1 VTVDAYARPV
11 STPPNQRIERSR
23 RAILD
28 ALNQSFPTTRQEL
41 SRRTGLAPSTV
52 AGIVRGLL
60 VEGLVHE
67 HGAADHAGRGRPSS
81 RLSPRRPPGHL
92 VGIDFGHTHIS
103 AVLASTA
110 QEIVAEGK
118 VPLDVDAS
126 ASNALDEAAVL
137 VADLLDRAG
146 VPAGSVLRT
155 AAGIP
160 GQINQ
165 ATGQIQS
172 ATILAGWAGVRPRQE
187 LIARLGGE
195 VVIAND
201 AELAA
206 LAEHTHGAGRN
217 VSDLIYV
224 KASHGIG
231 AGLILAGRRYTGAY
245 GASGEIGHTL
255 IQEGGTQCRCGQRGC
270 LESVASIGE
279 VWRQLI
285 AVGLPPSERPD
296 DLSLDALVGN
306 PVVARIVADAGRRL
320 GRVLSDLCNALDPA
334 MLVIGGELATG
345 GDPLLEGI
353 RESLRRYAQPAISDR
368 VQVHSSSLGPRAA
381 LVGALT
387 LAATESTP

>member
-1 VTVDAYARPV
+1 MPT
-11 STPPNQRIERSR
+11 TPNQRIERSR
-23 RAILD
+23 RTILD
-28 ALNQSFPTTRQEL
+28 ALNQSFPATRQEL

-60 VEGLVHE
+60 AEGLVHE
-67 HGAADHAGRGRPSS
+67 HEAADHAGRGRPSA
-81 RLSPRRPPGHL
+81 RLSPRRPPGHI

-103 AVLASTA
+103 AALATTA
-110 QEIVAEGK
+110 QEIVTEGR
-118 VPLDVDAS
+118 VRLDVDAS
-126 ASNALDEAAVL
+126 AGNALDQAAIL
-137 VADLLDRAG
+137 VAGLLDRAG
-146 VPAGSVLRT
+146 VPAGSVRRT

-160 GQINQ
+160 GPINQ
-165 ATGQIQS
+165 RTGRIQS
-172 ATILAGWAGVRPRQE
+172 ATILAGWAGVRPGRE
-187 LIARLGGE
+187 LGARLGDE

-206 LAEHTHGAGRN
+206 LAEHTHGAGQN

-255 IQEGGTQCRCGQRGC
+255 VQEGGSQCRCGQRGC
-270 LESVASIGE
+270 LESVVSIGE
-279 VWRQLI
+279 VWRQLT
-285 AVGLPPSERPD
+285 AAGLPSPD
-296 DLSLDALVGN
+296 HPEDLSLDALVGD
-306 PVVARIVADAGRRL
+306 PVAARIVADAGRRL

-345 GDPLLEGI
+345 GDALLEGI
-353 RESLRRYAQPAISDR
+353 RESLRRFAQPAISDR
-368 VQVHSSSLGPRAA
+368 VQVRSSPLGHRAA

-387 LAATESTP
+387 LAAAESPL

>member
-1 VTVDAYARPV
+1 MAN
-11 STPPNQRIERSR
+11 PPNQRIERSR

-28 ALNQSFPTTRQEL
+28 ALKQSFPATRQEL

-60 VEGLVHE
+60 AEGLVHE
-67 HGAADHAGRGRPSS
+67 HAASDHAGRGRPSS

-110 QEIVAEGK
+110 QEVVAEGR

-126 ASNALDEAAVL
+126 AGNALDQAAAL
-137 VADLLDRAG
+137 VADLLDRTG

-160 GQINQ
+160 GPINQ
-165 ATGQIQS
+165 ETGRIQS
-172 ATILAGWAGVRPRQE
+172 ATILAGWAGVRPREE
-187 LIARLGGE
+187 LTDRLGGE
-195 VVIAND
+195 VLIAND

-206 LAEHTHGAGRN
+206 LAEHTHGAGRD
-217 VSDLIYV
+217 VSDLVYV

-255 IQEGGTQCRCGQRGC
+255 IQEGGAQCRCGQRGC
-270 LESVASIGE
+270 LESVVSIDE
-279 VWRQLI
+279 VWRQLT
-285 AVGLPPSERPD
+285 AAGLPLPERPG
-296 DLSLDALVGN
+296 DLSLDALVDN
-306 PVVARIVADAGRRL
+306 PVAARIVADAGRSI

-353 RESLRRYAQPAISDR
+353 RESLRRFAQPAISDR
-368 VQVHSSSLGPRAA
+368 VRVRSSALGPRAG

>member
-1 VTVDAYARPV
+1 MSPT
-11 STPPNQRIERSR
+11 PNQRIERSR
-23 RAILD
+23 RVILD

-52 AGIVRGLL
+52 AGIVRSL
-60 VEGLVHE
+60 VADGLVHE
-67 HGAADHAGRGRPSS
+67 HEPADHVGRGRPSS

-103 AVLASTA
+103 VALASTA
-110 QEIVAEGK
+110 QRIIAEGR

-126 ASNALDEAAVL
+126 ASNALDQAAIL

-146 VPAGSVLRT
+146 VPAGSVRRT

-160 GQINQ
+160 GPINL

-172 ATILAGWAGVRPRQE
+172 ATILAGWAGVRPQRE
-187 LIARLGGE
+187 LTARLGGE

-201 AELAA
+201 ADLAA

-255 IQEGGTQCRCGQRGC
+255 VQEGGTQCRCGQRGC
-270 LESVASIGE
+270 LESVVSIGE

-285 AVGLPPSERPD
+285 AAGLPPAERPA
-296 DLSLDALVGN
+296 DLSLEALVGN

-334 MLVIGGELATG
+334 MLVIGGELVTG
-345 GDPLLEGI
+345 GEPLLEGI
-353 RESLRRYAQPAISDR
+353 RESLHRFAQPAISDR
-368 VQVHSSSLGPRAA
+368 VQVRSSSLGTRAA

-387 LAATESTP
+387 LAATESSP

>member
-1 VTVDAYARPV
+1 MPN
-11 STPPNQRIERSR
+11 PPNPRIERSR

-28 ALNQSFPTTRQEL
+28 ALNESFPATRQEL

-60 VEGLVHE
+60 AEGLVEE
-67 HGAADHAGRGRPSS
+67 HPAAERMGRGRPSS
-81 RLSPRRPPGHL
+81 PLSPHRPPGHL
-92 VGIDFGHTHIS
+92 VGIDFGHTHVS
-103 AVLASTA
+103 AALASTS
-110 QEIVAEGK
+110 QEIVAEDRAP
-118 VPLDVDAS
+118 VDVDGS
-126 ASNALDEAAVL
+126 AGNA
-137 VADLLDRAG
+137 LDRAG
-146 VPAGSVLRT
+146 ALVAGLLDRSGVAAGSVLRT
-155 AAGIP
+155 VAGIP
-160 GQINQ
+160 GPINQ
-165 ATGQIQS
+165 ATGRIQS
-172 ATILAGWAGVRPRQE
+172 ATILAGWAGVRPREE
-187 LIARLGGE
+187 LTARLGGE
-195 VVIAND
+195 VLIAND

-206 LAEHTHGAGRN
+206 LAEHTHGAARN

-255 IQEGGTQCRCGQRGC
+255 IQEGGAQCRCGQRGC
-270 LESVASIGE
+270 LESVVSIGE

-285 AVGLPPSERPD
+285 AAGLPLPERPD

-345 GDPLLEGI
+345 GDALLEGI
-353 RESLRRYAQPAISDR
+353 RESLRRFAQPAISDR
-368 VQVHSSSLGPRAA
+368 VQVRSSSLGARAA

-387 LAATESTP
+387 LAAAESVP